1 MTLFR
6 AGQFKALWE
15 RPNIILRYGSFDP
28 AKRAIA
34 LAKAGNLGDAVRAL
48 ASEGVLDPK
57 EHIEKL
63 KQLHPDAPLP
73 AVPDPVPKSRLTQPF
88 NKADFQLVVKH
99 AKWKKAADA
108 LGWRMD
114 HVKISSQEALNVL
127 FPSLPENGKGPSP
140 HPREAQVLCFFGGKA
155 HPY

>member
-1 MTLFR
+1 M
-6 AGQFKALWE
+6 
-15 RPNIILRYGSFDP
+15 
-28 AKRAIA
+28 
-34 LAKAGNLGDAVRAL
+34 RAL

-57 EHIEKL
+57 DHIEKL
-63 KQLHPDAPLP
+63 KQLHSDAPPPPP
-73 AVPDPVPKSRLTQPF
+73 AAPGPVPPKSSLTQPF
-88 NKADFQLVVKH
+88 NEADFHLVIKH

-108 LGWRMD
+108 FGWRMD